1 MSHEIVE
8 NIDTVVFGN
17 NKPAWHGLG
26 TVFAGLMSPM
36 RVFAEGVGMRDI
48 IEHPVMIDG
57 IALDGVKGLLGL
69 TANGQKV
76 PLSVVGENYGVLKSQ
91 TVFEILEEVYK
102 GRAVV
107 ETAGTLR
114 AGKREWVLVK
124 RDSWD
129 VTSGD
134 KILSYD
140 LWLNR
145 HDGSGCFDLHRTNV
159 RVVCANTWKLAVQSG
174 ERMIGVRHTCNVEAM
189 VRSSI
194 NALGIMEKAELEE
207 RRKIREMAETPMSRG
222 DSVAFF
228 RRLLNVKNEEESTRT
243 LNQLATL
250 DGLFTRGTGNEGKT
264 RWDGFNAVTEFVD
277 HSRSSRV
284 SEGRDK
290 AEVRFESSLLGTG
303 DSLKARAFDLL
314 SV

>member
-1 MSHEIVE
+1 MSHEIE
-8 NIDTVVFGN
+8 QHDTVVFGN

-26 TVFAGLMSPM
+26 TVFAGLMSPL
-36 RVFAEGVGMRDI
+36 RVFVEGVGHRDI
-48 IEHPVMIDG
+48 LEVPVM
-57 IALDGVKGLLGL
+57 LDGMPLDEKKGLIGI
-69 TANGQKV
+69 TAAGARV
-76 PLSVVGENYGVLKSQ
+76 PLSVVGDKYGVLKSE
-91 TVFEILEEVYK
+91 TVFMVLEEVYR

-114 AGKREWVLVK
+114 NGKREWILVK

-140 LWLNR
+140 LWLNS
-145 HDGSGCFDLHRTNV
+145 HDGSGRFELHRTNV
-159 RVVCANTWKLAVQSG
+159 RVVCANTWKSAVQSG
-174 ERMIGVRHTCNVEAM
+174 ERMIGVRHTFNVEAM

-194 NALGIMEKAELEE
+194 NALDIMEKAENEE
-207 RRKIREMAETPMSRG
+207 RAKIRTMSETPMTRG

-228 RRLLNVKNEEESTRT
+228 RRLLNAGSEESTRT

-250 DGLFTRGTGNEGKT
+250 DNLFTRGTGNEGKT

-284 SEGRDK
+284 SDGRDK
-290 AEVRFESSLLGTG
+290 AEVRFESALLGTG
-303 DSLKARAFDLL
+303 DVLKARAFELL